1 MNKETIHYGT
11 AECGHVGQIFRT
23 GKCAHCYIAELEAK
37 YAAEC
42 EASMMAGS
50 QLSALRLQL
59 KDAEER
65 ASMWARVA
73 DQRTAEAMHKLEA
86 SK

>member
-1 MNKETIHYGT
+1 MSSTP
-11 AECGHVGQIFRT
+11 RT
-23 GKCAHCYIAELEAK
+23 DALKHAPADVLFAHACQLERDLGRAMAK
-37 YAAEC
+37 YANEC

-65 ASMWARVA
+65 ASHYA
-73 DQRTAEAMHKLEA
+73 KKA
-86 SK
+86 SLV